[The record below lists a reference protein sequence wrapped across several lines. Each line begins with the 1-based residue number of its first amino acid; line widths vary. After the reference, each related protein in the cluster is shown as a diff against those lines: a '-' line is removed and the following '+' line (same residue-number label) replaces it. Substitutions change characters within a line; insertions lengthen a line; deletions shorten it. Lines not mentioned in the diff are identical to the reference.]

1 MSINVVIMLKGHD
14 DLSIFS
20 VVWLQNN
27 SELSNG
33 SITMFTCHVIVF
45 IGYVDWSILSVV
57 RFEIKFYCHTVV
69 SLCLYAML
77 LCSFHILTGRLA
89 VLSG

>member
-14 DLSIFS
+14 LSIFS
-20 VVWLQNN
+20 VVRLQKN

-33 SITMFTCHVIVF
+33 SIIMFTCHVIVF

-57 RFEIKFYCHTVV
+57 RLKIKLYCHTVV
-69 SLCLYAML
+69 SLCLYTML
-77 LCSFHILTGRLA
+77 LC
-89 VLSG
+89 

>member
-14 DLSIFS
+14 VLSIFS
-20 VVWLQNN
+20 LVWLQKN

-33 SITMFTCHVIVF
+33 SIIMFTCHVIVF
-45 IGYVDWSILSVV
+45 IGDADWSILSVV
-57 RFEIKFYCHTVV
+57 RLKNKLYCDTFV

-77 LCSFHILTGRLA
+77 LCY
-89 VLSG
+89 